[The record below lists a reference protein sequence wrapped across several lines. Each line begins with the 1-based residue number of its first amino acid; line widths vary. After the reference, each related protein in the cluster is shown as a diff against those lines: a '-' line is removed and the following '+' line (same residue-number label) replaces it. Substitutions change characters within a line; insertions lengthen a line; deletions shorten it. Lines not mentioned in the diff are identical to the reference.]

1 MNDQAVFT
9 LDLGSS
15 KVAILASTLDEAGK
29 LSVQEI
35 SSAPN
40 RGVTRGV
47 ITDMDLTREAIAEA
61 LKGMRGFGIPE
72 AVVVNIGGAQLE
84 GINAQG
90 FHPIVPAGRAITS
103 ADVLSVINHSRQVRP
118 EPDREQIA
126 ALPREFKVD
135 GERGIT
141 KPIGLAGNRLEV
153 VTHIVTA
160 PIANIRN
167 IECVVESAGIKVSDI
182 IPGPLAVG
190 LALLSDQERQD
201 GAAVVDIGAST
212 TSISVFS
219 NGTLLHCQVL
229 PIGSGSVTSDLSK
242 LLRMAPE
249 EADHL
254 KRKHGRAIGLRKED
268 ESTVEVRQIGQSQP
282 RHLHRKVLFEIIESR
297 MRELATL
304 VGQHLEKSGMRGML
318 PGGVVVTGGGSLLP
332 GTPQLFA
339 QVLGEPNTRLGT
351 PKVEGPASIR
361 ASGPEWSVAVGL
373 AAYVL
378 QRQDS
383 GIEPANGF
391 DQWRE
396 RIRTFFLKV

>member
-1 MNDQAVFT
+1 MNDQPVFT

-15 KVAILASTLDEAGK
+15 KVALLASILDDSGRLA
-29 LSVQEI
+29 VQEVAT
-35 SSAPN
+35 APN

-47 ITDMDLTREAIAEA
+47 VTDLDQTREAIQEA
-61 LKGMRGFGIPE
+61 LKGMRGYAAPDEVI
-72 AVVVNIGGAQLE
+72 VNLGGTQIE

-90 FHPIVPAGRAITS
+90 FHPIVPAGRSITS

-118 EPDREQIA
+118 EPDREQISA
-126 ALPREFKVD
+126 VPREFKVD

-160 PIANIRN
+160 PITNIRN
-167 IECVVESAGIKVSDI
+167 IETVVESAGLKVADI
-182 IPGPLAVG
+182 VPNPLLAG
-190 LALLSDQERQD
+190 LALLSDEERQA

-212 TSISVFS
+212 TTLAIFV
-219 NGTLLHCQVL
+219 NGSLAHCQVL
-229 PIGSGSVTSDLSK
+229 PLGSGHITADLSK
-242 LLRMAPE
+242 LLKMTPE
-249 EADHL
+249 EADQL
-254 KRKHGRAIGLRKED
+254 KRKHGRAVTLRDND

-282 RHLHRKVLFEIIESR
+282 RHLHRRVLFEIIESR
-297 MRELATL
+297 MREIAQL
-304 VGQHLEKSGMRGML
+304 VSQHLEKSGLKGML
-318 PGGVVVTGGGSLLP
+318 PAGVVVTGGGSLLP
-332 GTPQLFA
+332 GTPQLFGK
-339 QVLGEPNTRLGT
+339 VLGEPNTRLGT

-391 DQWRE
+391 DHWKE

>member
-72 AVVVNIGGAQLE
+72 EVVVNIGGSQLE

-103 ADVLSVINHSRQVRP
+103 ADVLAVINHSRQVRP

-212 TSISVFS
+212 TSISIFS

-304 VGQHLEKSGMRGML
+304 VGQHLDKSGMRGML

>member
-72 AVVVNIGGAQLE
+72 EVVVNIGGSQLE

-212 TSISVFS
+212 TSISIYS